1 MEEGKKAGV
10 VYEIKCGTCDKC
22 YIEETGRSVEMRV
35 KEHFA
40 QARIGH
46 PELSAVAEHAIDG
59 HQIEWK
65 AKIVEV
71 VDKTR
76 VGRIIEALAIHR
88 KGKNGKITLNRDKG
102 VDLSNMWLD
111 LV

>member
-10 VYEIKCGTCDKC
+10 VYEIQCGTCDKC
-22 YIEETGRSVEMRV
+22 NIGETRKSMETRV
-35 KEHFA
+35 KEHFV
-40 QARIGH
+40 QARNGH
-46 PELSAVAEHAIDG
+46 PELSVGADYAIQG
-59 HQIEWK
+59 YQVKYQVKWK

-88 KGKNGKITLNRDKG
+88 KDKNGKITLNRDKG
-102 VDLSNMWLD
+102 VELSNM
-111 LV
+111 